1 MRLVHR
7 DTGEDGTA
15 LERFSNRRAAELFGC
30 KVEQAAV
37 LGHVLQHGAVLGCG
51 QVAVQHSGTDALVE
65 ERLHLVELERL
76 ERRDDER
83 QAAVLHHGR
92 KLVEQRLAAG
102 RRHQNDDI
110 LIVQDRLHRGLLL
123 GTQVCDPQLFHAFLT
138 EFLSINSHYI

>member
-1 MRLVHR
+1 M
-7 DTGEDGTA
+7 
-15 LERFSNRRAAELFGC
+15 
-30 KVEQAAV
+30 
-37 LGHVLQHGAVLGCG
+37 LGHVLQHVAVLSCG
-51 QVAVQHSGTDALVE
+51 QVAVQHSGADAFAA
-65 ERLHLVELERL
+65 ERIHLVELERL

-92 KLVEQRLAAG
+92 KLIEQRLAAG

-110 LIVQDRLHRGLLL
+110 LVVQDCLHRGLLL

>member
-1 MRLVHR
+1 M
-7 DTGEDGTA
+7 
-15 LERFSNRRAAELFGC
+15 
-30 KVEQAAV
+30 
-37 LGHVLQHGAVLGCG
+37 LGHVLQYVAVLGCG
-51 QVAVQHSGTDALVE
+51 QVAVQYSGTDALVE

-83 QAAVLHHGR
+83 QAAGLHHGR

-123 GTQVCDPQLFHAFLT
+123 GTQVCDPQLLQCLRQTLFTRNMHIDFL
-138 EFLSINSHYI
+138 L